1 MANYRPKAVTV
12 AASLADSGTS
22 YTKDISTST
31 WGMFL
36 LRGTALSPTGAA
48 MQSGAVQVWEST
60 APTTEEAQHTTF
72 TDAVGRYGVTC
83 KANVAL
89 VIKFF
94 GV

>member
-12 AASLADSGTS
+12 EASLADSGTA
-22 YTKDISTST
+22 YTKDISK
-31 WGMFL
+31 
-36 LRGTALSPTGAA
+36 
-48 MQSGAVQVWEST
+48 SGAVQVWEST
-60 APTTEEAQHTTF
+60 APTTGEAQHTTF